1 MEPCAVESSLTVRVT
16 IIDTVV
22 LVGSMTIL
30 TGSLRA
36 ITRERLLAATALIHF
51 RRALSLG
58 PHLGHADRRLISD
71 VLRGS
76 YAKLSLRSGVAPVP
90 RKSISRSFELAKNQ
104 S

>member
-36 ITRERLLAATALIHF
+36 ITRERLLCATALIHF
-51 RRALSLG
+51 RWALSLG
-58 PHLGHADRRLISD
+58 PQLGHADRRLISD
-71 VLRGS
+71 FLRR
-76 YAKLSLRSGVAPVP
+76 SLC
-90 RKSISRSFELAKNQ
+90 
-104 S
+104 